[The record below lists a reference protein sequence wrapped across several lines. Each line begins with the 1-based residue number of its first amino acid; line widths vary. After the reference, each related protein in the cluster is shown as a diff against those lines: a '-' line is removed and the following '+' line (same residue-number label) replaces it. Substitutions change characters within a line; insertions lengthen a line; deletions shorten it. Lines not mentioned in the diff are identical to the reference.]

1 MTDGKLND
9 MMEAAK
15 VQKLET
21 KELDN
26 RKDVEA
32 ADVEAQPGSEP
43 EPSVEGTGGGSA
55 YDCHAS
61 VCSSTAISVDE
72 CKRMTEQVRPAP
84 TQISPELRSAWEQ
97 CEALQAELA
106 AMSVP
111 ITAKEPAESLGTA
124 AATALP
130 VLPALPVRV
139 EDRKEDPA
147 PLDRN
152 RSFEQ

>member
-15 VQKLET
+15 VQKLEKKVPT
-21 KELDN
+21 DAPKYTES
-26 RKDVEA
+26 

-43 EPSVEGTGGGSA
+43 EPSVQGTGGESA
-55 YDCHAS
+55 YDCRAS

-84 TQISPELRSAWEQ
+84 TQISPELQSAWDQ

-106 AMSVP
+106 AMTVP
-111 ITAKEPAESLGTA
+111 IAGSAAAESTVIA
-124 AATALP
+124 ALST
-130 VLPALPVRV
+130 
-139 EDRKEDPA
+139 ET
-147 PLDRN
+147 
-152 RSFEQ
+152 SS

>member
-15 VQKLET
+15 VQKLE
-21 KELDN
+21 KKVAHAP
-26 RKDVEA
+26 KDIEA
-32 ADVEAQPGSEP
+32 VDVEAQPGSEP

-84 TQISPELRSAWEQ
+84 TQISPELQSAWEQ

-106 AMSVP
+106 AMSGPIATKAVP
-111 ITAKEPAESLGTA
+111 ESPEMAAAKEPLHA
-124 AATALP
+124 
-130 VLPALPVRV
+130 
-139 EDRKEDPA
+139 
-147 PLDRN
+147 
-152 RSFEQ
+152 